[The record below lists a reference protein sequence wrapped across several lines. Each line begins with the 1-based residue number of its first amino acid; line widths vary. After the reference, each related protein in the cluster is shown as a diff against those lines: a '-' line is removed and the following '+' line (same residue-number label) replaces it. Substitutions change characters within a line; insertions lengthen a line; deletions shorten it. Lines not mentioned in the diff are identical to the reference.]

1 MAENNTVTIITE
13 SRNLRTLPFIP
24 PEHQLSVGK
33 AWEDWLEEI
42 EREFR
47 YFKITSA
54 QDKKNA
60 TIIYGGQEIA
70 RLARSLPDPEDPNG
84 ELDEYNKL
92 QKKLNDYFIPK
103 KNKHYARYIFLKME
117 PKIKETTIAY
127 AARLREM
134 AHDGC
139 NFGSM
144 FDERILEHLIQTI
157 EDSALIQKCISK
169 SWTLQEFLTAARQ
182 TEDISTQMH
191 DMKPPYWNIKIHKV
205 REQQMNVESSFKDE
219 EAQPCSYCG
228 LTRSHPKGRNCPAY
242 RVQCEICNK
251 YDHFTS
257 VCRFNGRR
265 QHTMNQSPKRQP
277 DEQMK
282 QWKIKKANED
292 YSETESSS
300 DDEFLTSG
308 RIKTV
313 NSFSEENQVL
323 SIQIDSLQ
331 DRVSSFGA
339 ELEVAKKMINS

>member
-1 MAENNTVTIITE
+1 MAENNTVTIMNG

-24 PEHQLSVGK
+24 PEDQLSVGK

-54 QDKKNA
+54 QEQKDA

-70 RLARSLPDPEDPNG
+70 RLARSLSDPEDPNG
-84 ELDEYNKL
+84 EIDEHYKL
-92 QKKLNDYFIPK
+92 QEKLYDYFVPK
-103 KNKHYARYIFLKME
+103 KNKHFARYIFLKIRPE
-117 PKIKETTIAY
+117 IKETKIAY
-127 AARLREM
+127 AARLREK

-144 FDERILEHLIQTI
+144 CDERILQHLIQTI
-157 EDSALIQKCISK
+157 EDRALIQKCISK

-191 DMKPPYWNIKIHKV
+191 GMKPTYWNKKIYKV
-205 REQQMNVESSFKDE
+205 REQQMNVDSSIRNE

-242 RVQCEICNK
+242 EVQCEICNK

-277 DEQMK
+277 DQQMK
-282 QWKIKKANED
+282 WQGIKKANKD
-292 YSETESSS
+292 YSDTEMSS
-300 DDEFLTSG
+300 DDEFLTSR
-308 RIKTV
+308 RIKV
-313 NSFSEENQVL
+313 VP
-323 SIQIDSLQ
+323 DSPAYVQKCLI
-331 DRVSSFGA
+331 F
-339 ELEVAKKMINS
+339 